1 MKRLL
6 PKHLPLLADGPFAP
20 LSRLCCAVLLGL
32 GITYLA
38 NADTLPQIQDVV
50 SGAASISTDG
60 SSMRIDTGTPT
71 TVINWKDFSI
81 GPDNRVHF
89 QQPDGSSVT
98 LNRVTGANPSAIYG
112 VLTSN
117 GKLVLLNP
125 NGIWF
130 GPNAKVA
137 TRALVAGAGMVTE
150 AQLEQFAK
158 TGKLDI
164 QLKGLVRNDGAITA
178 ADHGLVTLLGAQVEN
193 AGVIQARKGQVNLA
207 TGPQATLDFHGDGLV
222 SLAVGGQAAAAN
234 SADPALRGG
243 VHNSGQIEVG
253 SGVVVMSA
261 ARAAEHLES
270 VISSGGTVSADSVSD
285 DGGTIVLGNA
295 EHTRVQGSLS
305 AQGRDGGSIKVLGD
319 NVELAGTAKLDASG
333 TQGQG
338 GSVLVGGSFQGQGNE
353 PASRTTDVAQGAQLK
368 ADGAVAG
375 GKVVVWSD
383 GSTHFAGDA
392 SAKGGER
399 GGVVETSGRTL
410 SIDAQA
416 RVDVSGKTPGT
427 WLLDPETVDVD
438 DAAASVIADGLTRG
452 NVRIDAS
459 QAINIKAPIIV
470 SQATD
475 ASGNPHTLVLIAKGA
490 VGTLTSYEG
499 QDKSNASGS
508 VTISAPILLKDGNL
522 FIDATGDVTLRNTTA
537 GQSGDLAML
546 GRAIIDLGKGTL
558 WIDTSN
564 TASIRQEAGTAVLAD
579 KVAVRGASV
588 VMDSAL
594 NFAGT
599 LAGAATNGRF
609 VFHQTNASGSANLG
623 TVASPYGSVPQH
635 MAGVSV
641 QQVEHLGTRSLHADV
656 NGIADKDV
664 LLSIDDQAFD
674 YLVFEATGYVDK
686 DGRPLVSYTDS
697 AGASHPIGDYPDS
710 SDFLVNGLAF
720 TDANGVQWKVV
731 PDKDNPETL
740 ARFYKDTGSGFV
752 ESSEAPAN
760 FSFDAHQGIAM
771 IAVRNGTTYG
781 WGVSGYEIPGAQIH
795 EEIQHDPAGYGSE
808 QLVIALGG
816 STTEVRA
823 TLAWLQ
829 DDKVWDNSV
838 RTPLLENAQV
848 HFLANQDRSATA
860 DLSANKA
867 NLDIQVHDQSRVYGD
882 ANPTLTHSELTSRD
896 NALAARAL
904 DEFVDRQLQQDRFA
918 HSVELATAGTASSDV
933 GSYGIEGQLSTGSFL
948 SRRDEVRLG
957 EARLVIT
964 PAPLVVRIDDKSKAT
979 GEQDPALTYQAE
991 GWKFDQDQRDVSL
1004 ARAPGEA
1011 AGNYRIFEQDGTR
1024 LVSANYQVTVVD
1036 GNLAIH
1042 GPVAPPLPPAA
1053 APSTSVGIPA
1063 QGNAS
1068 ERCTPT
1074 ESPSSVVANHSV
1086 TPAVVRSYSVQL
1098 VCKPRAYGTAQE
1110 QLPDK
1115 TDLLNY
1121 ANGLFQNGRFQLPD
1135 FNRSVIPR
1143 DLQSQPKGGE

>member
-1 MKRLL
+1 MNRLI
-6 PKHLPLLADGPFAP
+6 PPRFPLFADGPLAP

-32 GITYLA
+32 GITYFA
-38 NADTLPQIQDVV
+38 SADTLPQIQDVV
-50 SGAASISTDG
+50 AGAASISSDG

-98 LNRVTGANPSAIYG
+98 LNRVTGTNASAIYG

-137 TRALVAGAGMVTE
+137 TSALVAGAGMVTE
-150 AQLEQFAK
+150 EQLEQFGR

-164 QLKGLVRNDGAITA
+164 QLKGRVRNEGSITA
-178 ADHGLVTLLGAQVEN
+178 SDHGLVTLLGAQVEN
-193 AGVIQARKGQVNLA
+193 AGIIQARKGQVNLA
-207 TGPQATLDFHGDGLV
+207 TGPSATLDFRGDGLV
-222 SLAVGGQAAAAN
+222 SLAVGGQAGQAG
-234 SADPALRGG
+234 SVDPTLKGG

-253 SGVVVMSA
+253 SGVVAMSA
-261 ARAAEHLES
+261 DRAAQHLES
-270 VISSGGTVSADSVSD
+270 VISAGGTVSADSVTE

-295 EHTRVQGSLS
+295 AHTRVDGHLS
-305 AQGRDGGSIKVLGD
+305 AQGQDGGSIKVLGD
-319 NVELAGTAKLDASG
+319 SVEIADSAVVDASG
-333 TQGQG
+333 TGSKG
-338 GSVLVGGSFQGQGNE
+338 GSVLVGGSFQGQGSE
-353 PASRTTDVAQGAQLK
+353 PGSRSTRVEQGAQLR
-368 ADGAVAG
+368 ADGVAEG

-383 GSTHFAGDA
+383 GRTHFAGSA
-392 SAKGGER
+392 SAKGSER
-399 GGVVETSGRTL
+399 GGTVETSGSQL
-410 SIDAQA
+410 SLGEQA
-416 RVDVSGKTPGT
+416 HVDVSGKTPGT
-427 WLLDPETVDVD
+427 WLLDPETVEV
-438 DAAASVIADGLTRG
+438 DAAAANVISDSLTRG
-452 NVRIDAS
+452 NVRIDAT
-459 QAINIKAPIIV
+459 QAISINAPIIV

-475 ASGNPHTLVLIAKGA
+475 ASGNPHTLVLIARGA
-490 VGTLTSYEG
+490 VGTLTSYAG

-558 WIDTSN
+558 WIDTAN
-564 TASIRQEAGTAVLAD
+564 TASVRQDAGTAVLAD

-609 VFHQTNASGSANLG
+609 VFHQTNATGTTDLG
-623 TVASPYGSVPQH
+623 TVVSPYGSVAQA
-635 MAGVSV
+635 MTGVSV

-656 NGIADKDV
+656 NGVADKDV
-664 LLSIDDQAFD
+664 LLTLGGQAFD

-686 DGRPLVSYTDS
+686 NGQPLSSYTDA
-697 AGASHPIGDYPDS
+697 AGNSHPIGEYPDS
-710 SDFLVNGLAF
+710 SDFLVKGLTF
-720 TDANGVQWKVV
+720 TDSSGVQWKVV
-731 PDKDNPETL
+731 PDKDNPATL

-752 ESSEAPAN
+752 ESSEAPTN

-771 IAVRNGTTYG
+771 VAVRNGITYG

-795 EEIQHDPAGYGSE
+795 EEIQHDPSGGGSE
-808 QLVIALGG
+808 QLVIALG
-816 STTEVRA
+816 SSSTEVRT

-848 HFLANQDRSATA
+848 HFLASKDHSASA
-860 DLSANKA
+860 DLAAHKA
-867 NLDIQVHDQSRVYGD
+867 NLDIQVQDKTRVYGD
-882 ANPTLTHSELTSRD
+882 GNPNLTHSGLVSRD
-896 NALAARAL
+896 NSLAVREL
-904 DEFVDRQLQQDRFA
+904 DAFVDRQLQQDRFA
-918 HSVELATAGTASSDV
+918 HRVDLSTDATATSDV
-933 GSYGIEGQLSTGSFL
+933 GSYGIDSRLSAGSFL
-948 SRRDEVRLG
+948 SRRYEVQLG

-964 PAPLVVRIDDKSKAT
+964 PAPLVVRADDKSKMA

-991 GWKFDQDQRDVSL
+991 GWKFEQDKRDFSL

-1011 AGNYRIFEQDGTR
+1011 AGNYRIYEQDGTR
-1024 LVSANYQVTVVD
+1024 LVSANYQVTFID

-1042 GPVAPPLPPAA
+1042 GPVAPTPPAA
-1053 APSTSVGIPA
+1053 APTVGAGIPS
-1063 QGNAS
+1063 QGNTS

-1074 ESPSSVVANHSV
+1074 ESPASVVANHSA
-1086 TPAVVRSYSVQL
+1086 TPAVMRSYSVQL
-1098 VCKPRAYGTAQE
+1098 VCKPRAYGSAEE

-1115 TDLLNY
+1115 ADLLNY
-1121 ANGLFQNGRFQLPD
+1121 ANGLFKAGRFQLPD

-1143 DLQSQPKGGE
+1143 ELQSQPKGGE